1 MLSST
6 HTHAG
11 PAGFLQYVLYIITS
25 QGFILSNFE
34 AIVIGIMK
42 VLIKKFLSIFFS
54 VTIIL

>member
-25 QGFILSNFE
+25 QGFILNNFE
-34 AIVIGIMK
+34 AIVIGIIK
-42 VLIKKFLSIFFS
+42 VLIKKLLFIFFS
-54 VTIIL
+54 ITIL

>member
-34 AIVIGIMK
+34 AIVIGIIR
-42 VLIKKFLSIFFS
+42 VLIKKLLSIFFS
-54 VTIIL
+54 ITTL